1 VGGLVDGE
9 KKITGKKLNIAQNE
23 RAMLHLETQHISE
36 STTESLLIG
45 GGIPQHLKPT
55 LSASRRK
62 FMSTAGLMAAGA
74 LITAPRVH
82 SAIFSTRSDK
92 PVPGIPHA
100 WVQAKGTDVLRYAN
114 YIKSLNLRNITPRMV
129 LVPHFKTRGRTRN
142 TLPPKSQWKQIAA
155 TLKVVDQMVVR
166 MGAPLRE
173 ITSAY
178 RSPRY
183 NRAVGGKSR
192 SYHMQNLA
200 LDLQFRG
207 VSASHVNYV
216 AKKLRSEGLF
226 KGGIGRYPSFT
237 HIDTRGSNVSW

>member
-1 VGGLVDGE
+1 
-9 KKITGKKLNIAQNE
+9 
-23 RAMLHLETQHISE
+23 MLQPNPSPPQE
-36 STTESLLIG
+36 STLIG

-55 LSASRRK
+55 FTTSRRQ
-62 FMSTAGLMAAGA
+62 FMVATGLIVGGVMIGAPRAGA
-74 LITAPRVH
+74 ALFNTM
-82 SAIFSTRSDK
+82 SDK

-129 LVPHFKTRGRTRN
+129 LAPHFKTRGRTRN
-142 TLPPKSQWKQIAA
+142 TLPPKSQWKQLAA
-155 TLKVVDQMVVR
+155 TLKVVDKMVVR
-166 MGAPLRE
+166 MNAPLRE

-207 VSASHVNYV
+207 VSAYHVNYV
-216 AKKLRSEGLF
+216 AKKLRKEGLF

-237 HIDTRGSNVSW
+237 HIDTRGTNVSW